1 MCDPL
6 QLEVVGVLCR
16 ELVADPQLAT
26 AAAAAPH
33 AVHPLLLARHVRAL
47 LGAQDRVLLRRGVGL
62 Q

>member
-6 QLEVVGVLCR
+6 QLEVVGVLRR
-16 ELVADPQLAT
+16 ELVADPQL

-33 AVHPLLLARHVRAL
+33 AVHPQLLARHLRAL
-47 LGAQDRVLLRRGVGL
+47 LGAQDRVHLRRGVGL

>member
-1 MCDPL
+1 M
-6 QLEVVGVLCR
+6 GVLRR
-16 ELVADPQLAT
+16 ELVADPQL

-33 AVHPLLLARHVRAL
+33 AVHPQLLARHVRAL

>member
-6 QLEVVGVLCR
+6 QLEVMGVLRR
-16 ELVADPQLAT
+16 ELVADPQLA

-33 AVHPLLLARHVRAL
+33 AAHPQLLARHVRAL

>member
-6 QLEVVGVLCR
+6 QLEVVGVLRR
-16 ELVADPQLAT
+16 ELVADPQLA
-26 AAAAAPH
+26 AAAPH
-33 AVHPLLLARHVRAL
+33 AVHPQLLARHVRAL